1 VLSKEATN
9 INFIVF
15 GLTQKQFNLTIQTCL
30 PLFVKNSKMLEK
42 KKIRLLNAIL
52 STETAHIANGT

>member
-1 VLSKEATN
+1 M
-9 INFIVF
+9 F
-15 GLTQKQFNLTIQTCL
+15 
-30 PLFVKNSKMLEK
+30 KNSKMLEK